1 MLDEINAFEC
11 ICKISL
17 RHIQHINNVETLFEY
32 LVCLISMLIIR
43 SNLMSHH
50 TAFSFWREMH
60 FSYTY
65 FDEHILFSRIHVFDE

>member
-17 RHIQHINNVETLFEY
+17 RYIQHINKVETLFEC

-60 FSYTY
+60 FSYTD
-65 FDEHILFSRIHVFDE
+65 FDEHILFSRIHIFDE